1 MPPNND
7 HVRGANDH
15 VRGASA
21 PLTPLQ
27 YRFMRVLQKRLSDR
41 PGVGPT
47 YEELR
52 VDLGLASKSGV
63 ARLVAACEERGRIAR
78 LPNRDR
84 SLAVLVPVPEEGHP
98 GVDIL
103 QAFSD
108 RELLAEIQKRGLL
121 SLVAS

>member
-1 MPPNND
+1 MPPND
-7 HVRGANDH
+7 DH

-27 YRFMRVLQKRLSDR
+27 YRFMRALQKRLSDR
-41 PGVGPT
+41 QGVGPT

-52 VDLGLASKSGV
+52 VDLGLSSKSGV

-84 SLAVLVPVPEEGHP
+84 SLAVLCPVPEEGHP
-98 GVDIL
+98 GLDIL

-121 SLVAS
+121 SLATG